1 MERPGTITLHTE
13 RLILRPWQESDA
25 ESLYR
30 YAQNPN
36 VGPIAGWPP
45 HTSVENSR
53 AIIRTIL
60 VGDESYAI
68 VLRETGEAIG
78 SIGLITVSCDAQYVT
93 ISSDEREVGFW
104 IGEPFWGR
112 GLVPEALAELLR
124 HAFEDLHLAAVWCGY
139 YDGNRKSQRAQE
151 KCGFT
156 YHHTEPNQRVLPL
169 NETRTEHFTRLTRAQ
184 WQERQQQH
192 G

>member
-1 MERPGTITLHTE
+1 M
-13 RLILRPWQESDA
+13 
-25 ESLYR
+25 
-30 YAQNPN
+30 
-36 VGPIAGWPP
+36 GPIAGWPP

-169 NETRTEHFTRLTRAQ
+169 NETRTEHFTRLMRAQ